1 MALEIT
7 VHREPYVGNLH
18 VVDLY
23 LPDGTVRGRLLEPGR
38 IRGLIQRVRE
48 DTGVCFVHFVGRGR
62 PARTFTVRRN
72 PQKRVIHR

>member
-1 MALEIT
+1 MSALEIT
-7 VHREPYVGNLH
+7 VHREPYVGNLY

-38 IRGLIQRVRE
+38 IRELIQRVRE
-48 DTGVCFVHFVGRGR
+48 DTGVGFVHFTGRDR

-72 PQKRVIHR
+72 P